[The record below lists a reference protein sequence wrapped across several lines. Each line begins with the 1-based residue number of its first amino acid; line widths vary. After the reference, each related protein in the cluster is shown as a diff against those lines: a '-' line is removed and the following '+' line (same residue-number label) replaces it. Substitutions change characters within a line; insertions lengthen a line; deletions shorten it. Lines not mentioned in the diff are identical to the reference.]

1 MRAEA
6 IYKGATRPAMKL
18 GVPLKPLVAL
28 VGSGMLLTMWAGVLV
43 SWWIGLSVA
52 AAVVPALLWMRLI
65 TVRDDQRLAQFVL
78 LLQLRLRDRNSSF
91 WRARSYTPVIFKGAR
106 DAWHA

>member
-43 SWWIGLSVA
+43 SWGIGLSVA
-52 AAVVPALLWMRLI
+52 AAVLPALLWMRLI

-78 LLQLRLRDRNSSF
+78 FPYRWAKASRDPPSE
-91 WRARSYTPVIFKGAR
+91 ALGITEKKRSQGRRVGT
-106 DAWHA
+106 